1 VDIARK
7 ESDCRRRG
15 IFETVSFEIAPALAH
30 FHRRWNKS
38 ARRLGSANP
47 PLPSDQDVL

>member
-7 ESDCRRRG
+7 ESDCRRG
-15 IFETVSFEIAPALAH
+15 TFETVSFEIARALAH

-38 ARRLGSANP
+38 ARSLGSANP
-47 PLPSDQDVL
+47 PLPSDRDVL